1 MTRNDIIQI
10 IRRNNDFL
18 ARHGVKRLGLFGSFV
33 RDEQRE
39 DSDVDLI
46 VEFGDGQKTYD
57 NFIEVCYFLEDL
69 VGRKVDL
76 LTLESLSPYI
86 RPHIEKEVRY
96 EVIH

>member
-1 MTRNDIIQI
+1 MTGNDIVDI
-10 IRRNNDFL
+10 IRSNREFL
-18 ARHGVKRLGLFGSFV
+18 ASHGVKRMGLFGSFV

-39 DSDVDLI
+39 DSDVDLL
-46 VEFGDGQKTYD
+46 VEFREGQKTYD
-57 NFIEVCYFLEDL
+57 NFIEVCFFLEDL

-76 LTLESLSPYI
+76 LTLESISPFI